1 MWQLWLFGL
10 GTVPVGFY
18 LWHRQGPHFGL
29 GAEDIELQVLRGLG
43 DDIGR
48 ALAATGLRVRVYCP
62 VGDLVQGMAYLVR
75 RILENT
81 ANDSFL
87 RARARGADLEQLLAR
102 P

>member
-1 MWQLWLFGL
+1 MRVALGSHNLRSIAHGIACLPLLGL
-10 GTVPVGFY
+10 EA
-18 LWHRQGPHFGL
+18 Q
-29 GAEDIELQVLRGLG
+29 DIELQVLRGLG

-48 ALAATGLRVRVYCP
+48 ALAGMGLRVRVYCP

-75 RILENT
+75 RMLENT

-87 RARARGADLEQLLAR
+87 QARARGADLERLLAQ